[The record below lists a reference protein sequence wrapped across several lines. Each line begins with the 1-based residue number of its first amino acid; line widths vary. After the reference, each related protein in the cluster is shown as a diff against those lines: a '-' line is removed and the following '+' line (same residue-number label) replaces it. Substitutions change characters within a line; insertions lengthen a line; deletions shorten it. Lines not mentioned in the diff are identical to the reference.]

1 MVSHRAKSTKSVLH
15 QKSASPLKVR
25 YTDFYR
31 KNFLTFFLPSYEKIL
46 KRKKNKPSI
55 RDWFTRDMIDKWEE
69 EKYKQVNSR
78 KKFIFR
84 PKN

>member
-31 KNFLTFFLPSYEKIL
+31 KNFLTFFFAFVRENFEK
-46 KRKKNKPSI
+46 KKK
-55 RDWFTRDMIDKWEE
+55 
-69 EKYKQVNSR
+69 
-78 KKFIFR
+78 
-84 PKN
+84 